1 MADASAA
8 EPAPDADDP
17 ATALALGTEERELLE
32 AWRALSED
40 DRALLLEIAR
50 LLARR
55 RAGPA

>member
-8 EPAPDADDP
+8 DLSPDADDP

-32 AWRALSED
+32 AWHALSED

-55 RAGPA
+55 RAVPA